1 MDCWG
6 YLDKSKEYERKR
18 AHLVPAWVEAWILGA
33 VVVSF
38 VGGRL
43 LHCFIQS
50 GPIGPCFSTGMPRIL
65 SMSLHSAALLLGVWA
80 GPRLG
85 LRFDNKPLGWMSGAL
100 LVVVVSAV
108 LVWTGFPIG
117 GP

>member
-1 MDCWG
+1 MDRWG
-6 YLDKSKEYERKR
+6 YLDKCKENERKR
-18 AHLVPAWVEAWILGA
+18 AHLVPAWVEAWILAA
-33 VVVSF
+33 VVVSL

-50 GPIGPCFSTGMPRIL
+50 GPIGTCFIEGMPRIL

-85 LRFDNKPLGWMSGAL
+85 LRLDNKLLG
-100 LVVVVSAV
+100 
-108 LVWTGFPIG
+108 
-117 GP
+117 